1 MKKIFVSLC
10 IISTVLFLVGCG
22 TDEVSQKV
30 MDDIDSIGEVTLDDA
45 ALISKITNSYAT
57 LTDSQKNQ
65 VKNYKK
71 LLDAQDKLEELQAEA
86 GGQLKDNLKKAVDD
100 IYNSAVMCE
109 DVIKDVDRMWDSDI
123 YYVNSVYEPD
133 SSFEITSTIFPSGG
147 GVTLDTVKKTRGKIK
162 DIESNHSK
170 LLEEASALTNW
181 PDDMSE
187 EKKAW
192 DEYYSAY
199 LDYYEL
205 ATNPSGNHMNYV
217 SDANDKSSTFLN
229 AYKKITPY
237 LE

>member
-1 MKKIFVSLC
+1 MKKMLVSLC

-45 ALISKITNSYAT
+45 ALISKITSSYAT

-86 GGQLKDNLKKAVDD
+86 GGQLKENLKKAVNEM
-100 IYNSAVMCE
+100 YTSAVMCE
-109 DVIKDVDRMWDSDI
+109 DIIKDVDRMWDVDI
-123 YYVNSVYEPD
+123 FYVNSVYESD
-133 SSFEITSTIFPSGG
+133 STFEVTSSVFPSMG
-147 GVTLDTVKKTRGKIK
+147 GVTLNTVKETRKKVK
-162 DIESNHSK
+162 DIENNHSE
-170 LLEEASALTNW
+170 LLKEATALTNW

-205 ATNPSGNHMNYV
+205 ATNPSGNHINYV
-217 SDANDKSSTFLN
+217 SDANDKSSAFLN